1 MEETDKFTTLL
12 GNSEPSHSI
21 QVKEPKKNQQKGDL
35 NNIINNLN

>member
-12 GNSEPSHSI
+12 GNSEPSRSI
-21 QVKEPKKNQQKGDL
+21 QVKEQKNQQKEDL